1 MNLLREE
8 DEIEVSDALLNSPV
22 SVSIFFNANFEN
34 LLLHKIDYSIFI
46 ATIIFVVLFS
56 WLFDNLLILWREI
69 SVWSLGLSTN
79 ITDARDFA

>member
-56 WLFDNLLILWREI
+56 CLFDNLLILWREI
-69 SVWSLGLSTN
+69 SVWSVVLSTN